1 MEGKIT
7 THFCKMCCEWR
18 IMDPINH
25 YLIILCFLNDLC
37 YLLVFVIYFP
47 LKICDI
53 IDRIHFIVVHYN
65 YFPFYQFLNYVFHAS
80 LLLLHFAETR
90 IFMVKVLLPGDLKSC
105 LSICSVRN
113 SYTPEKSLS
122 TLSSSDVNM
131 GSLLYK
137 KYTLVQSQ
145 TTFLAFKIDS
155 NLLINLDCGT
165 KLLLTY

>member
-1 MEGKIT
+1 
-7 THFCKMCCEWR
+7 
-18 IMDPINH
+18 MDN
-25 YLIILCFLNDLC
+25 
-37 YLLVFVIYFP
+37 
-47 LKICDI
+47 
-53 IDRIHFIVVHYN
+53 IHFIVLHYK

-90 IFMVKVLLPGDLKSC
+90 TFMIKVLLPGALKRC
-105 LSICSVRN
+105 LSICSDRN
-113 SYTPEKSLS
+113 SYTPEKSLL

-131 GSLLYK
+131 GGLLYK

-165 KLLLTY
+165 IALVNILIAMLRIKRCSLKFLQIRKTTLYQLGVFVISVFKYEQTSSQIM